1 MIQYFQNSLFDSLFN
16 TNNNISSSI
25 QSKSKVEKFK
35 IETKMKLPETKP
47 KDNFAFT
54 FFGMKKNNPVRDLKA
69 TPVLKSKPKV
79 QNDLSYYP
87 HSGMGLF
94 FV

>member
-1 MIQYFQNSLFDSLFN
+1 MIQYFQNSLFDSFFN
-16 TNNNISSSI
+16 SNNNNNISGSI
-25 QSKSKVEKFK
+25 QSKAKVE
-35 IETKMKLPETKP
+35 KMKLPETKP

-54 FFGMKKNNPVRDLKA
+54 FFGMKKNNPVAELKA

-79 QNDLSYYP
+79 ENDLSYYP